1 METSFGVTVTGEQM
15 GKASSRARMRWNFF
29 LAAGLASAHQ
39 PELVYL
45 QSGEVQI
52 INPEVSRA
60 LYDELKG
67 GPRYYLIDSAK
78 DFAASTA

>member
-1 METSFGVTVTGEQM
+1 
-15 GKASSRARMRWNFF
+15 MRKLFLLFSIALFF

-78 DFAASTA
+78 DFDLYINLLDITLRVELG